1 MQSEGPYRAEH
12 WEGQNEFVVVGPGWE
27 NRGGTYTKN
36 EAGIAARFANLAHA
50 EGRKSMEKYAEE
62 SINLGRAE
70 SIVLNKEIR
79 RLEKLFEERE
89 QEIQDLRFAIGES
102 DKDFKELLELAN
114 GIRDNHGFITSSLPP
129 GRRRVG
135 YHEQ

>member
-50 EGRKSMEKYAEE
+50 EGRKSTEKELDKMKEE
-62 SINLGRAE
+62 LEVANRLLEGRD
-70 SIVLNKEIR
+70 
-79 RLEKLFEERE
+79 RLLDLFECKDHGQGCVPDAVEKVIKM
-89 QEIQDLRFAIGES
+89 Q
-102 DKDFKELLELAN
+102 KDFQELLEFTSRKCY
-114 GIRDNHGFITSSLPP
+114 RDGDRADFIAWKKARGLK
-129 GRRRVG
+129 
-135 YHEQ
+135 

>member
-114 GIRDNHGFITSSLPP
+114 GIRDKPWLYNFKFAAWKKASGIS
-129 GRRRVG
+129 
-135 YHEQ
+135 

>member
-1 MQSEGPYRAEH
+1 
-12 WEGQNEFVVVGPGWE
+12 
-27 NRGGTYTKN
+27 
-36 EAGIAARFANLAHA
+36 LAYA

-114 GIRDNHGFITSSLPP
+114 GIRDKPS
-129 GRRRVG
+129 
-135 YHEQ
+135 